1 MSRPGPVPVTRPGEG
16 RHCYRCNTAC
26 SFDSLDELHPS
37 ESELNEYVV
46 VAGSTERMPF
56 AMKLQQLNIVFVHG
70 EIVPRSVIDS
80 L

>member
-1 MSRPGPVPVTRPGEG
+1 
-16 RHCYRCNTAC
+16 
-26 SFDSLDELHPS
+26 
-37 ESELNEYVV
+37 
-46 VAGSTERMPF
+46 MPF